1 MSPARDKDATAYVP
15 RPEFMYGQPPE
26 PGAVLTDRQLDALHR
41 TGFEAQYVDRPFEPD
56 HWEPAG
62 ITPVWLRN
70 WSPRRMRRFVG
81 VVFSATWALIALG
94 AWLWW

>member
-15 RPEFMYGQPPE
+15 RPEFLYGQPPE
-26 PGAVLTDRQLDALHR
+26 RGAVLTDTQLEALHR

-70 WSPRRMRRFVG
+70 WSPLRSRIWRAAVLIAVG
-81 VVFSATWALIALG
+81 VTAL
-94 AWLWW
+94 AWWL